1 MKKVAFLSC
10 GRSDF
15 SIYSPLIEA
24 LKKKKYKITVIAF
37 GSHMSK
43 TYGDSLA
50 DIKSKD
56 IDKII
61 KIDQLN
67 KKFSKKDISLSMSQT
82 ILQFSNIWAEYEF
95 DLVFAL
101 GDRFE
106 MFAAVA
112 SGVPF
117 NIKFAHLHGG
127 EKTLGAIDD
136 VFRHSITH
144 MSSLHLTS
152 SKNHSTRVCEL
163 LGSEN
168 NIHNVGAIALHN
180 IQKNSLEQRDS
191 FLKRLEVPND
201 SFALVTIH
209 PETVNL
215 KINLALIKETLEALD
230 KITINKLITLPNN
243 DTNADVIRKNIL
255 SRKNKRDY
263 FIFESLGK
271 DGYYNALHN
280 CEFMLGNSSSGLI
293 ESKFFKKNVINI
305 GDRQLGRECNDNVI
319 HIKPTKSG
327 IIKAIQ
333 GLKSR
338 LKTKSSKDVFYVKNA
353 PEKAE
358 QIISKFISKN
368 TT

>member
-1 MKKVAFLSC
+1 MKKVAFLTC

-24 LKKKKYKITVIAF
+24 LKIKKYEITVIAF

-43 TYGDSLA
+43 IYGDSLA
-50 DIKSKD
+50 DIKSED

-67 KKFSKKDISLSMSQT
+67 KNFLKKDIAISMSET
-82 ILQFSNIWAEYEF
+82 ILQFSSIWEQHKF

-117 NIKFAHLHGG
+117 NTKFAHLHGG

-152 SKNHSTRVCEL
+152 SKNHSTRVSEL
-163 LGSEN
+163 LGSDS
-168 NIHNVGAIALHN
+168 NIHNVGAMALHN
-180 IQKNSLEQRDS
+180 IQKNSLEQRDV
-191 FLKRLEVPND
+191 FLKRLGVPND

-215 KINLALIKETLEALD
+215 KINLALIKETLKALD
-230 KITINKLITLPNN
+230 KITINKSN
-243 DTNADVIRKNIL
+243 
-255 SRKNKRDY
+255 
-263 FIFESLGK
+263 
-271 DGYYNALHN
+271 
-280 CEFMLGNSSSGLI
+280 
-293 ESKFFKKNVINI
+293 
-305 GDRQLGRECNDNVI
+305 
-319 HIKPTKSG
+319 
-327 IIKAIQ
+327 
-333 GLKSR
+333 
-338 LKTKSSKDVFYVKNA
+338 
-353 PEKAE
+353 
-358 QIISKFISKN
+358 
-368 TT
+368 